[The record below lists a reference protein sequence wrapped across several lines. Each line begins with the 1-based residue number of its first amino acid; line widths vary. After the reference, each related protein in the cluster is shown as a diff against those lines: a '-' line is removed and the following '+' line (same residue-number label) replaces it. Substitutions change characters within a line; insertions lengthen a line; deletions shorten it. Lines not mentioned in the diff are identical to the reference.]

1 MFHVIL
7 IQQYK
12 ISEFFDA
19 GKINNYGTKV
29 KKKFFLVLY
38 IKFMFWYITPHMT
51 QPRF

>member
-1 MFHVIL
+1 MFPVTL

-29 KKKFFLVLY
+29 KKNEVHST
-38 IKFMFWYITPHMT
+38 IKPHNDK
-51 QPRF
+51 PRRGLME